1 MFIFIVVFERDVNWN
16 MGFPRSRNVGKIS
29 YTLPSMGS
37 PALGKSFLSLGL
49 NSPIGEISRFVTSH

>member
-1 MFIFIVVFERDVNWN
+1 MFIFIVVFERGVNWN
-16 MGFPRSRNVGKIS
+16 MGFPRSRNVEKIS

>member
-1 MFIFIVVFERDVNWN
+1 MFIFIVVFERDVNRN
-16 MGFPRSRNVGKIS
+16 MGFPRSRNVEKIS

-49 NSPIGEISRFVTSH
+49 NFPTGEISRFVTSH